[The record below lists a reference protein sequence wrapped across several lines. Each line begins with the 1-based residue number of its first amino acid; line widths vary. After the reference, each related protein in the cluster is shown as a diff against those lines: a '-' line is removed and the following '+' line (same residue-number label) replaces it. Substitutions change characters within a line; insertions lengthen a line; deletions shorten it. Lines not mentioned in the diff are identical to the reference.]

1 MGPEHVV
8 LLMTLLNQRKGN
20 MNVVCFKSQFEEIE
34 RKINDHGIDVIL
46 KKGEE
51 DRWDPTARI
60 VFIDRSYTWE
70 KRYYIL
76 LHELG
81 HVLISKTLNKFN
93 EDYPMYANSI
103 DNRRTRSKAYRVSL
117 IAEEL
122 EAWKRGRK
130 MGKKIGHFIDDVKY
144 DKLISDNVMSY
155 IEWAAE
161 GGGDY

>member
-1 MGPEHVV
+1 MMIADGMKNLF
-8 LLMTLLNQRKGN
+8 LLMTSRGGTFENQYR
-20 MNVVCFKSQFEEIE
+20 EIE
-34 RKINDHGIDVIL
+34 KKINDHGIVVVL
-46 KKGEE
+46 EKGEE
-51 DRWDPTARI
+51 DRWDPMTRS
-60 VFIDRSYTWE
+60 VYLDRSYSWE

-81 HVLISKTLNKFN
+81 HILIAKTSNKFN
-93 EDYPMYANSI
+93 EDYPMYANSV

-130 MGKKIGHFIDDVKY
+130 MGKKMGHFIDDTKY

-155 IEWAAE
+155 IQWAAN
-161 GGGDY
+161 GGGE